1 MIRRH
6 RDIPTE
12 LLRTFVTINDLG
24 GFTKAADALHLTQG
38 AISAQMRRMQQLV
51 GGAVFEKSPSGSVL
65 TGRGKF
71 LDTYARRILAL
82 SDQIM
87 AYSGAAA

>member
-24 GFTKAADALHLTQG
+24 GFTKAAARRTVHVVWELPSQPPALEEL
-38 AISAQMRRMQQLV
+38 IQLCREANFKLV
-51 GGAVFEKSPSGSVL
+51 VKSPVVSRELFDEVQ
-65 TGRGKF
+65 T
-71 LDTYARRILAL
+71 
-82 SDQIM
+82 
-87 AYSGAAA
+87 

>member
-1 MIRRH
+1 MAVAPPEFWTATGLDSASFASV
-6 RDIPTE
+6 DIAACIGNQIPV
-12 LLRTFVTINDLG
+12 LLGN
-24 GFTKAADALHLTQG
+24 
-38 AISAQMRRMQQLV
+38 LV